1 MHFFLEVSWIKHIVK
16 DIVPSSSYTLRP
28 QVRPQIKKR
37 RRRKKEKRERG
48 GREKKKES
56 IGPSLEDVKV
66 LAVLELAVLFAE
78 QPRQHLSGLHARSN
92 HTPRL
97 VPVAATLAGSVS
109 TPILRHVAAVLQ
121 ADLVQDT
128 DQQMVHVVVDPD
140 RDLDELHPIGAR
152 HALAI
157 CITRKRIRERR

>member
-1 MHFFLEVSWIKHIVK
+1 M
-16 DIVPSSSYTLRP
+16 
-28 QVRPQIKKR
+28 
-37 RRRKKEKRERG
+37 
-48 GREKKKES
+48 
-56 IGPSLEDVKV
+56 KV
-66 LAVLELAVLFAE
+66 LAVLELAVLLAE

-97 VPVAATLAGSVS
+97 VPVAAATLVAGSVS
-109 TPILRHVAAVLQ
+109 APILRHVAAVLQ
-121 ADLVQDT
+121 TDLIQDA

-157 CITRKRIRERR
+157 CITSERIRETRKKGGRRERVFIKGETKAD